1 MVRRGVSITFRHDVQ
16 SCIIGT
22 LMLQRILSPY
32 NCSRIWPPYYPLG
45 WLPAILL
52 PFFLACSLPPAK
64 VHLPGP
70 QPIPGGASQMGVAS
84 WYGPGFHGHP
94 TASGAIYN
102 QFELTAAHQTL
113 PLGSQ
118 VIVTNLDNGRSVE
131 VSVNDRGPFM
141 KGRIIDLSY
150 AAANALGMVE
160 PGTIPVRIEL
170 VERGFHRIR
179 TIRANLDYSLQLG
192 SFVEVE
198 NALELK
204 GWLSKNYP
212 WVKGV
217 SIILFRGKDSL
228 YYRVQMGIFPE
239 RREAEDHAQQ
249 LAREGIPT
257 IIMEN

>member
-1 MVRRGVSITFRHDVQ
+1 MACFGASITFRRDVQ
-16 SCIIGT
+16 SCIMGA
-22 LMLQRILSPY
+22 LMLQRILSLY
-32 NCSRIWPPYYPLG
+32 NCAKIWSPCHPLG

-52 PFFLACSLPPAK
+52 PFILACSLPPAR
-64 VHLPGP
+64 VEFPGP
-70 QPIPGGASQMGVAS
+70 QPIPGGASQTGIAS
-84 WYGPGFHGHP
+84 WYGPGFHGQP
-94 TASGAIYN
+94 TASGVIYN

-118 VIVTNLDNGRSVE
+118 VIVTNLGNGRSVE

-170 VERGFHRIR
+170 VERGFHRIQ
-179 TIRANLDYSLQLG
+179 TIRANLDYTLQLG

-204 GWLSKNYP
+204 GWLTKNYP
-212 WVKGV
+212 WVKRV
-217 SIILFRGKDSL
+217 SIVLFRGKESL
-228 YYRVQMGIFPE
+228 YFRVQTGTFSE
-239 RREAEDHAQQ
+239 RRTAEDHARQ
-249 LAREGIPT
+249 LANEGIPT
-257 IIMEN
+257 IIMED